1 MPVLHCVCGAGGVS
15 LAPGPDVMAGT
26 GDQPAKKVKVGGAMT
41 THVPTEDTRRQ
52 VSLCMT
58 FGMTRA
64 QIGMLLGVTDETI
77 HKHYRKE
84 VDVGKHGMT
93 MNVANNLYNIATDP
107 EHKNAATAAIFWM
120 KAQGGW
126 REVVRT
132 EVTGA
137 DGGALQIETSPID
150 SRALSHDQRQALRE
164 ILEVAISDR
173 AQVIQGS
180 SRAVDE

>member
-1 MPVLHCVCGAGGVS
+1 M
-15 LAPGPDVMAGT
+15 DGT
-26 GDQPAKKVKVGGAMT
+26 GDQPAVKKKVGGAMT
-41 THVPTEDTRRQ
+41 THVPTEETRRQ
-52 VSLCMT
+52 VCLCMT

-64 QIGMLLGVTDETI
+64 QIGLLLGVTDETI

-164 ILEVAISDR
+164 ILELAISER
-173 AQVIQGS
+173 AQVIEGS
-180 SRAVDE
+180 SRVVDEDGHPG